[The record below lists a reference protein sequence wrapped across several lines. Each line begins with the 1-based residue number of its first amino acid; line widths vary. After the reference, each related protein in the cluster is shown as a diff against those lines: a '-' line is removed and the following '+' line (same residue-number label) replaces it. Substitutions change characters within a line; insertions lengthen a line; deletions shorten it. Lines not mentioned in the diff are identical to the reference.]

1 MKAKEYYILL
11 KKEIDD
17 GHTDN
22 IKTVAQ
28 GIILD
33 MNREVTELCEKRN
46 VKFDRGLFSIIKEM
60 NDKWNAIVRLLE
72 REYGQSPII
81 RDGYKKVWIAQIPEL
96 KEHV

>member
-1 MKAKEYYILL
+1 MKAREYYILL

-33 MNREVTELCEKRN
+33 MNREVTDLCEKRN
-46 VKFDRGLFSIIKEM
+46 V
-60 NDKWNAIVRLLE
+60 
-72 REYGQSPII
+72 
-81 RDGYKKVWIAQIPEL
+81 
-96 KEHV
+96 

>member
-17 GHTDN
+17 GKELT
-22 IKTVAQ
+22 IKFYVSLLTQLSYFSIHIKNDA
-28 GIILD
+28 LSY
-33 MNREVTELCEKRN
+33 R
-46 VKFDRGLFSIIKEM
+46 FDVIGMSIIKEM

-72 REYGQSPII
+72 REYGQSSII
-81 RDGYKKVWIAQIPEL
+81 RDGYKRVWIAQIPEL